1 MSTTAIEGKTAY
13 QGSELKDP
21 ELLRR
26 VNELRRTDNYTNWFY
41 LAREYLF
48 LVVVVGSVIAFYY
61 WLDATGH
68 SLFWAI
74 PPALVAMVLVGA
86 GQHRLATLTHEAS
99 HYMLFHN
106 RLLNEVV
113 SEWFCMFPLLGAT
126 HPYRVQHLGHH
137 QYPNDPERDP
147 DLTQLKMSGHKF
159 GFPMSRWRFLW
170 ECVIKQFFWLPSPI
184 RYILARAVFVVDMGD
199 DGPYRLKRKGSPIL
213 AIVAGLALVGLV
225 AALTI
230 LVWQREPTLL
240 AIVPATLLAAMLAFY
255 ALVPER
261 FFVQYSIKSDLTPRV
276 QSAMRMTF
284 NILLITT
291 IAWLTYLTAKPWWLF
306 FLVLWVF
313 PLGTTFSF
321 FMILRQLVQHGNA
334 DQDKFTNTRIFHVA
348 WPIAASVFPIGNDYH
363 LPHHLFPMVPH
374 YNLRKLHAMLMET
387 EVYRNQATLVEGY
400 FLPKEKPPKHP
411 TVLDIMT
418 SK

>member
-1 MSTTAIEGKTAY
+1 
-13 QGSELKDP
+13 
-21 ELLRR
+21 
-26 VNELRRTDNYTNWFY
+26 
-41 LAREYLF
+41 
-48 LVVVVGSVIAFYY
+48 
-61 WLDATGH
+61 
-68 SLFWAI
+68 
-74 PPALVAMVLVGA
+74 
-86 GQHRLATLTHEAS
+86 
-99 HYMLFHN
+99 
-106 RLLNEVV
+106 
-113 SEWFCMFPLLGAT
+113 
-126 HPYRVQHLGHH
+126 
-137 QYPNDPERDP
+137 
-147 DLTQLKMSGHKF
+147 
-159 GFPMSRWRFLW
+159 
-170 ECVIKQFFWLPSPI
+170 
-184 RYILARAVFVVDMGD
+184 MGD

-213 AIVAGLALVGLV
+213 AIVAALALVGLV